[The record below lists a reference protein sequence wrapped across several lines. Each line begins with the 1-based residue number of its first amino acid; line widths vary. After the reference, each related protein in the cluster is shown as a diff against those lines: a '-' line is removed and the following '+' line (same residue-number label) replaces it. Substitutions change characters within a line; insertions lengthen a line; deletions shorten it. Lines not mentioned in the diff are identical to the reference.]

1 MIINKY
7 NKYNNYIYYIMK
19 SIIIFGKGPSVSKCT
34 RDIVEKYHDIA
45 IVNYP
50 VLNTFFTSLISD
62 RKIKYHFANCCT
74 FDTRFTDE
82 VNNKLK
88 IESIINTN
96 FKNKNAYKN
105 YINNKDLFKDSIRE
119 KYETYFKKNFDLDP
133 NSGIMALQF
142 LIDTG
147 EYDNI
152 LLVGFDNY
160 KIGEQT
166 YYYPIENIN
175 TKLKYIIGDNKD
187 IKNDGKYN
195 QVSGHNPEKTEI
207 YLSSLKNK
215 YPNISV
221 GRF

>member
-1 MIINKY
+1 
-7 NKYNNYIYYIMK
+7 MK
-19 SIIIFGKGPSVSKCT
+19 SIVLFGKGPSVSKCT
-34 RDIVEKYHDIA
+34 KEIVEKYDDIA

-50 VLNTFFTSLISD
+50 VLNDFFSNLISGK
-62 RKIKYHFANCCT
+62 KIKYHFANCGT
-74 FDTRFTDE
+74 FDERYTD
-82 VNNKLK
+82 K
-88 IESIINTN
+88 INDMLNIENILNTN
-96 FKNKNAYKN
+96 ID
-105 YINNKDLFKDSIRE
+105 INNIYAHYLKHKELFKGSIRK
-119 KYETYFKKNFDLDP
+119 KYETYFKNNFDLDP

-175 TKLKYIIGDNKD
+175 TKLKYIIRENIITKEGNFN
-187 IKNDGKYN
+187 I
-195 QVSGHNPEKTEI
+195 VSGHNPEKTEI

-215 YPNISV
+215 YPNIKLE
-221 GRF
+221 RL

>member
-1 MIINKY
+1 
-7 NKYNNYIYYIMK
+7 MK

-34 RDIVEKYHDIA
+34 SDIVDKYHDIA
-45 IVNYP
+45 IINYP

-62 RKIKYHFANCCT
+62 RKIKYHFANLGT
-74 FDTRFTDE
+74 YDERYTDE

-88 IESIINTN
+88 IESIVNTN
-96 FKNKNAYKN
+96 TKNSNNYKN
-105 YINNKDLFKDSIRE
+105 YIKNKDLFKDSIRE
-119 KYETYFKKNFDLDP
+119 KYETYFKNNFDLDP

-147 EYDNI
+147 KYDNI

-166 YYYPIENIN
+166 YYYSVDNFNSKIKYLIDKNII
-175 TKLKYIIGDNKD
+175 TK
-187 IKNDGKYN
+187 DGN
-195 QVSGHNPEKTEI
+195 FNIVSAHDPKKTEI

-215 YPNISV
+215 YPNIKIE
-221 GRF
+221 RF